1 MGRGFYPRGC
11 HQRGQS
17 WLILCSPLSVIYFPV
32 SQLGP
37 KTRADSSCPHSPAM
51 PARTGS
57 KTERGYLGFARE
69 TVGVFRERP
78 QHKFRGPWLAFIP
91 LT

>member
-17 WLILCSPLSVIYFPV
+17 WLILCSTPGVIYFPV

-37 KTRADSSCPHSPAM
+37 KTRADNSCPRSSAM
-51 PARTGS
+51 PACAGS
-57 KTERGYLGFARE
+57 KTE
-69 TVGVFRERP
+69 
-78 QHKFRGPWLAFIP
+78 W
-91 LT
+91 